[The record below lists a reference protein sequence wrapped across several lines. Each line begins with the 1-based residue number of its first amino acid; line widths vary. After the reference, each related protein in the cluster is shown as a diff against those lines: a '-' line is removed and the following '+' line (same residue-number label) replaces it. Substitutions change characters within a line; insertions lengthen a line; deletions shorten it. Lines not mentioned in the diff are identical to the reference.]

1 MLEQLN
7 TFFKKIFSNEET
19 IVFSFAILAFF
30 IVISFFGSVLTPFMI
45 SIVVAYLLVGLQKK
59 IQSYN
64 VNAEFSINY
73 YFYYFYSYRCSL
85 SDLVGSI
92 AIYSASSLCLDVPN
106 LFNNFLDFISDLPA
120 KFPDLVS
127 SDQIA
132 IFFQAVSEEIAFI
145 AQNIVK
151 SSISGIQSTITILLY
166 IILFP
171 ILVFFFLFD
180 RKNIIDGFLKIIPGK
195 REMFTDIWAE
205 MDVQLSNYVRG
216 KTIEIFIV
224 GVVAAIIFSSLG
236 LKYSALLSVL
246 VGLSVIIP
254 YVGAFLVTI
263 PVVIVGL
270 LQFGLDTQFYI
281 LIGLYLLLQALDGN
295 LLVPLIFSETVK
307 LHPVI
312 IILAVFIFGSMF
324 GFWGV
329 FFSIPIATFIK
340 AVWNA
345 WPSSAAFKSTFYHFK
360 NLINMTF
367 NFTERHS
374 LMITPFS
381 FTKKVLL
388 STPMYSLPYIDFN
401 FITSKAL
408 HTFSSG
414 SDKSSNGND
423 CLLLKFS

>member
-1 MLEQLN
+1 MLNELN
-7 TFFKKIFSNEET
+7 KVLKKIFSNEET
-19 IVFSFAILAFF
+19 IVFSLGILLFF
-30 IVISFFGSVLTPFMI
+30 IFISYFGSILTPFLI
-45 SIVVAYLLVGLQKK
+45 SVVVAYLLVGLQKK

-64 VNAEFSINY
+64 VGENVSLIITFSI
-73 YFYYFYSYRCSL
+73 FIITGAAL
-85 SDLVGSI
+85 IVWLVPLLYI
-92 AIYSASSLCLDVPN
+92 QLQAFVLDVPN
-106 LFNNFLDFISDLPA
+106 LFNNFLDFMSDLPA
-120 KFPDLVS
+120 KFPELVS
-127 SDQIA
+127 SEQIA
-132 IFFQAVSEEIAFI
+132 VFFQAVSEEISVI

-180 RKNIIDGFLKIIPGK
+180 RKNIINGALKIIPGK
-195 REMFTDIWAE
+195 REMFSNVWSE
-205 MDVQLSNYVRG
+205 MDIQLSNYVRG

-224 GVVAAIIFSSLG
+224 GIVAAIIFSSLG

-270 LQFGLDTQFYI
+270 LQFGLGTQFY
-281 LIGLYLLLQALDGN
+281 LLVGLYLLLQALDGN

-307 LHPVI
+307 LHPVV

-345 WPSSAAFKSTFYHFK
+345 WPSS
-360 NLINMTF
+360 I
-367 NFTERHS
+367 E
-374 LMITPFS
+374 
-381 FTKKVLL
+381 
-388 STPMYSLPYIDFN
+388 
-401 FITSKAL
+401 
-408 HTFSSG
+408 
-414 SDKSSNGND
+414 
-423 CLLLKFS
+423 